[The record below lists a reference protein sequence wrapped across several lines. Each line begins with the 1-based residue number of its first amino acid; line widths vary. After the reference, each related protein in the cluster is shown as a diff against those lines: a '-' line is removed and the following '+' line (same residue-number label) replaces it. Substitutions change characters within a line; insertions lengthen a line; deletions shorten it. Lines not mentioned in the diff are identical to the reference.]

1 MAVGPMYYGQSPMFY
16 LRLTEERSMREVRQM
31 VLATSPKPYI
41 RIVPQPK

>member
-1 MAVGPMYYGQSPMFY
+1 MSY
-16 LRLTEERSMREVRQM
+16 LRLIDERSKTEVRQM